1 MYSNKNI
8 LAVIPARGGSKGVP
22 KKNLREINGVPIVC
36 LAAQISSTS
45 SLIDRTV
52 VSTDSIE
59 IINKVKEFGYDAPFK
74 RPEAISG
81 DRNGDVPVLIHA
93 LNESEKI
100 FNETFDVILMLQPTS
115 PLRTTHDIELAIE
128 LIIDKDYDSVWS
140 VSPVDLKNHPFKQL
154 SLKNGLISYVD
165 KSNAEKII
173 ARQQL
178 ERTYIR
184 NGIVYAIK
192 ADFLKK
198 QKKLLGEKS
207 GCLVIDREIVNIDTE
222 DDFKRLSEILKK

>member
-1 MYSNKNI
+1 
-8 LAVIPARGGSKGVP
+8 
-22 KKNLREINGVPIVC
+22 
-36 LAAQISSTS
+36 
-45 SLIDRTV
+45 
-52 VSTDSIE
+52 
-59 IINKVKEFGYDAPFK
+59 
-74 RPEAISG
+74 
-81 DRNGDVPVLIHA
+81 
-93 LNESEKI
+93 
-100 FNETFDVILMLQPTS
+100 
-115 PLRTTHDIELAIE
+115 
-128 LIIDKDYDSVWS
+128 
-140 VSPVDLKNHPFKQL
+140 LKNHPFKQL

>member
-81 DRNGDVPVLIHA
+81 DRIGDVPVLIHA

-115 PLRTTHDIELAIE
+115 PLRTTHDIEFAIQ

>member
-81 DRNGDVPVLIHA
+81 DRIGDVPVLIHA
-93 LNESEKI
+93 LNETEKI

-115 PLRTTHDIELAIE
+115 PLRTTHDIELAIDHRQR
-128 LIIDKDYDSVWS
+128 LRFCLVC
-140 VSPVDLKNHPFKQL
+140 
-154 SLKNGLISYVD
+154 ISG
-165 KSNAEKII
+165 
-173 ARQQL
+173 R
-178 ERTYIR
+178 
-184 NGIVYAIK
+184 
-192 ADFLKK
+192 F
-198 QKKLLGEKS
+198 EKS
-207 GCLVIDREIVNIDTE
+207 SFQTI
-222 DDFKRLSEILKK
+222 KS